1 MVQDRPRSSFESLS
15 AMDRP
20 TLMKKLK
27 KEQNFKIVK
36 PTVNAPKII
45 DKVFHRSRQP
55 QSVYYFT
62 SGRKVNPQVVNELEK
77 KKKAYSFPPIPPV
90 GVPHKVLRQVEKDN
104 LKEKERGLSAM
115 EKPSRR
121 MRLMENL
128 AERVYVPPRGKF
140 HFPSDSRIVDDQY
153 FAVIKGRPIKEKFSV
168 RNYIQEVRETL
179 LTNLR
184 TGFLQDEVYLI
195 DEQHRNEKRS
205 ITELTELF
213 KNYYASFKEF
223 EAQDHEEWLLVRRTA
238 DDMAAETSD
247 MRAELKQLMKELSQI
262 RCNLYVLEEKWRN
275 CKLCQIFLH
284 QISPLSWQEE
294 HPLRDKNGKEITSI
308 NDMFDRYK
316 LDTEGSVQSLNE
328 LIDIFQEDIAAEE
341 RPPELY
347 FTDPWQVRLV
357 FREMELQHLSSLLI
371 IESIR
376 KPKDTMLQGL
386 QAVKE
391 YYDAEIKTIEDQL
404 ENAEKHIKQ
413 EEERAEMLEG
423 VAKDLLNTEIK
434 YLVSSETTI
443 LTHVFVEH
451 AYEEC
456 IASGD
461 TDMTTIET
469 LQALKL
475 LYEDLMIKLDS
486 LPCDIVKEA
495 EAAVQTKNAI
505 ALEKAHQARR
515 QVALLDNLSKSM
527 KRALDK
533 PFVRH
538 GKPLM
543 WRSKPPS
550 PKHRSRYFSRK
561 YSPRELE
568 YLIHFTDYCPY
579 EDEEAVK
586 LFFPLGT

>member
-1 MVQDRPRSSFESLS
+1 MVQDRSKSNVGSFST
-15 AMDRP
+15 MDRA
-20 TLMKKLK
+20 TLIKRLK

-36 PTVNAPKII
+36 PTVAAPKLV
-45 DKVFHRSRQP
+45 DKIFHRTRQP

-62 SGRKVNPQVVNELEK
+62 SGRKVDPQVVAELRK
-77 KKKAYSFPPIPPV
+77 KRSPYSFPPIPPV
-90 GVPHKVLRQVEKDN
+90 GVPHSVLQKLEKDK
-104 LKEKERGLSAM
+104 LREREKGLNAM
-115 EKPSRR
+115 EKPSRK
-121 MRLMENL
+121 MRQMEHL
-128 AERVYVPPRGKF
+128 AERVYVPPSGKVKY
-140 HFPSDSRIVDDQY
+140 PSKSLIIDDQY
-153 FAVIKGRPIKEKFSV
+153 FAVVKGRPIKEKFSV
-168 RNYIQEVRETL
+168 KTYIQEVRETL
-179 LTNLR
+179 LTKLR
-184 TGFLQDEVYLI
+184 TGFLQDEAYLV
-195 DEQHRNEKRS
+195 DEQHRNEKKR
-205 ITELTELF
+205 IADLMELF

-238 DDMAAETSD
+238 DEMAAETSD

-262 RCNLYVLEEKWRN
+262 RCNLYILEEKWRN

-284 QISPLSWQEE
+284 QISPLAWQEE
-294 HPLRDKNGKEITSI
+294 HPLKDKDGKEITSI

-341 RPPELY
+341 HPPELY

-386 QAVKE
+386 QSVKE
-391 YYDAEIKTIEDQL
+391 YYDTEIKSIEDLL

-423 VAKDLLNTEIK
+423 VARDLLNTDIK
-434 YLVSSETTI
+434 FLVSSESTI
-443 LTHVFVEH
+443 LSHVFVEH

-456 IASGD
+456 VATGD

-495 EAAVQTKNAI
+495 EAAVQSKNAI
-505 ALEKAHQARR
+505 ALDKAHQARR
-515 QVALLDNLSKSM
+515 QVALLDNLTKSM

-550 PKHRSRYFSRK
+550 PKHKVKHQSRE
-561 YSPRELE
+561 YSQSELE
-568 YLIHFTDYCPY
+568 HLIHFTDYCKY
-579 EDEEAVK
+579 EDDNAVK